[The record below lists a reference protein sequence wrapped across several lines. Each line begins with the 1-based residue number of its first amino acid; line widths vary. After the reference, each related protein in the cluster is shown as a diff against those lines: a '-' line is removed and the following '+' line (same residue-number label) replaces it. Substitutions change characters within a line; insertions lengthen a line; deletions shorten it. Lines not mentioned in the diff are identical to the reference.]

1 MELGPNR
8 NRDWI
13 AWTAVAITVWL
24 VMSIFVSLANPVVA
38 RWIWPGL
45 FPVFILAYGY
55 LTAFYLVKRVK
66 GWSEKYLDTLL
77 EQQTFGNE
85 GETQRIQAMVEHV
98 GEMEK
103 KVDRIK
109 TMLVMDKDRG
119 SRIEMQEGI
128 SANPSL
134 SERTHESL
142 IRGLPNDSL

>member
-1 MELGPNR
+1 MELRLNR

-24 VMSIFVSLANPVVA
+24 VMSILVSLANPVVA

-45 FPVFILAYGY
+45 LPVFILAYGY
-55 LTAFYLVKRVK
+55 LVVCYLVKRVK

-85 GETQRIQAMVEHV
+85 EEVRKIQAMVEHV

-103 KVDRIK
+103 KVDRIEA
-109 TMLVMDKDRG
+109 MLIMNGDRG
-119 SRIEMQEGI
+119 PGIEVQE
-128 SANPSL
+128 STSV
-134 SERTHESL
+134 
-142 IRGLPNDSL
+142 RGVPNDPL

>member
-1 MELGPNR
+1 MELGQNR

-24 VMSIFVSLANPVVA
+24 VMSILVSLANPVAA

-45 FPVFILAYGY
+45 LPVFILAYGY
-55 LTAFYLVKRVK
+55 LAVCYLVKRVK

-85 GETQRIQAMVEHV
+85 EEVRKVQAMVEHV

-103 KVDRIK
+103 KVDRIEA
-109 TMLVMDKDRG
+109 MLVMDEDGGAGDARG
-119 SRIEMQEGI
+119 HFCEPASPGRDARKTQEWV
-128 SANPSL
+128 AQ
-134 SERTHESL
+134 
-142 IRGLPNDSL
+142 